1 MKKISLKMTI
11 IASIIVFILSFG
23 ATYALNVWS
32 SGNTLIS
39 GTTKCFKV
47 NYEKG
52 QDINF
57 TDGLVAQ
64 TSFDKDNAVYTTLSI
79 ARNEDCDLC
88 GTGSIKVNIT
98 STIDLSSGALS
109 YKIFDYNTRELATGS
124 ITNTGITEIYN
135 NFDITSRTS
144 TNFIIY
150 FYLDAGKLTNDYL
163 DASFT
168 GKIYAE
174 AKSNGNICNNDK
186 DDNYCENNNITN
198 LSECILR
205 SEDNSD
211 SIESAKTYIAN
222 KGTPDFNKIAPTI
235 NYIITETEETND
247 NGVISTGNHFTLGK
261 GYTFNNETGMFTLTN
276 YVNDDLND
284 NYLGYYTCG
293 GTSVTLTICPTIY
306 KIMAYTKS
314 DITYKVTKA
323 IVYNYK
329 TKTSLSSE
337 GGLYKT
343 DDYDGNPTYYFRGD
357 TQNNYVYYAGYY
369 FRIVRINSDG
379 SIRIIYDG
387 TTPHKNG
394 EVSSDRQIGTSSY
407 NSDYRDPTYVG
418 YMYSEDFELRENDTT
433 AVTYN
438 NFKENNIYYY
448 GSSYTFDTSTKKFKL
463 SGNTISGVW
472 SNVYSNVITNYPY
485 TCFNTSVSGTCNY
498 ILKLTDYV
506 SNYQAKVNYISY
518 SSKNYASTLNNTTD
532 STIKTYIDNWYQN
545 NILNKTD
552 ENNINYSEYLTD
564 NIFCN
569 DRSLLSGDGFSLFK
583 TTIYNPYKR
592 IITTEA
598 PSLICS
604 QERDKF
610 TTLSTIGNGKLTYPV
625 GLINADEVYLA
636 GGKYNNINNRYYLY
650 TGMEYWTSTPYSFNT
665 SNGYANIFVLSSS
678 GNINA
683 IWAYGNATRGVRPV
697 LNLNSNI
704 LISSGS
710 GTYNNPYQL
719 KLNNS

>member
-1 MKKISLKMTI
+1 MLMKNISLKTTI
-11 IASIIVFILSFG
+11 IVGILVFILSFG
-23 ATYALNVWS
+23 ATYAINVWS

-47 NYEKG
+47 DYEKG

-64 TSFDKDNAVYTTLSI
+64 TSFDKNNAVYTTLSI
-79 ARNEDCDLC
+79 ARNADCDLC

-98 STIDLSSGALS
+98 STISLSSGALS
-109 YKIFDYNTRELATGS
+109 YKIFDNNSRELTTGS
-124 ITNTGITEIYN
+124 ITNTGITEIYKD
-135 NFDITSRTS
+135 FDITSRTS

-150 FYLDAGKLTNDYL
+150 FYLDASKLTNDYL
-163 DASFT
+163 EASFN

-222 KGTPDFNKIAPTI
+222 KGTSDFNKIAPTI
-235 NYIITETEETND
+235 NYVVTETEGTND
-247 NGVISTGNHFTLGK
+247 DGVISTYHHFTLGK
-261 GYTFNNETGMFTLTN
+261 GYTFDNETGMFFLTD
-276 YVNDDLND
+276 YINDALND

-293 GTSVTLTICPTIY
+293 ETSGTRNSCIELY
-306 KIMAYTKS
+306 KIKAYTKS
-314 DITYKVTKA
+314 GTKYQVTNA
-323 IVYNYK
+323 IVYSYK

-357 TQNNYVYYAGYY
+357 VSNNYIYYAGYY

-394 EVSSDRQIGTSSY
+394 EASSDRQIGTTQY
-407 NSDYRDPTYVG
+407 NSNYWDLTYAG
-418 YMYSEDFELRENDTT
+418 YMYSEDFELKENDTT
-433 AVTYN
+433 TVTYF
-438 NFKENNIYYY
+438 NFSENTTYYY

-463 SGNTISGVW
+463 SGNTTSGVW

-485 TCFNTSVSGTCNY
+485 TCFSTSVSGTCNY
-498 ILKLTDYV
+498 ILKLTGYV
-506 SNYQAKVNYISY
+506 SGYQAKVNYISY
-518 SSKNYASTLNNTTD
+518 SSKDYASILNNTTD

-552 ENNINYSEYLTD
+552 ENNISYSEYLTD
-564 NIFCN
+564 NVFCD
-569 DRSLLSGDGFSLFK
+569 DRSLSSGDGFSLSK
-583 TTIYNPYKR
+583 VTEYNPFKR
-592 IITTEA
+592 LITTQD
-598 PSLICS
+598 PSLLCS
-604 QERDKF
+604 QASDKF
-610 TTLSTIGNGKLTYPV
+610 TTSSTLGNGKLTYPV
-625 GLINADEVYLA
+625 GLINIDEVYLA
-636 GGKYNNINNRYYLY
+636 GGKYLNNNNKYYLY
-650 TGMEYWTSTPYSFNT
+650 TGTTYWTLSPGVFYPSQGFAYTWRVLLS
-665 SNGYANIFVLSSS
+665 GYPDTAWVTGSH
-678 GNINA
+678 
-683 IWAYGNATRGVRPV
+683 GVRPV
-697 LNLNSNI
+697 LNLSSNI

-710 GTYNNPYQL
+710 GTYNNPYQI
-719 KLNNS
+719 KLS

>member
-1 MKKISLKMTI
+1 MLMKNISLKTTI
-11 IASIIVFILSFG
+11 IVGILVFILSFG
-23 ATYALNVWS
+23 VTYAINVWS

-47 NYEKG
+47 DYEKG

-64 TSFDKDNAVYTTLSI
+64 TSFDKNNAVYTTLSI
-79 ARNEDCDLC
+79 ARNADCDLC

-98 STIDLSSGALS
+98 STISLSSGALS
-109 YKIFDYNTRELATGS
+109 YKIFDNNSRELTTGS
-124 ITNTGITEIYN
+124 ITNTGITEIYKD
-135 NFDITSRTS
+135 FDITSRTS

-150 FYLDAGKLTNDYL
+150 FYLDASKLTNDYL
-163 DASFT
+163 EASFN

-211 SIESAKTYIAN
+211 SIK
-222 KGTPDFNKIAPTI
+222 
-235 NYIITETEETND
+235 IITYELAMRFLTDYIND
-247 NGVISTGNHFTLGK
+247 A
-261 GYTFNNETGMFTLTN
+261 
-276 YVNDDLND
+276 LND

-293 GTSVTLTICPTIY
+293 ETSGTRNSCIELY
-306 KIMAYTKS
+306 KIKAYTKS
-314 DITYKVTKA
+314 GTKYQVTNA
-323 IVYNYK
+323 IVYSYK

-357 TQNNYVYYAGYY
+357 VSNNYIYYAGYY

-394 EVSSDRQIGTSSY
+394 EASSDRQIGTTQY
-407 NSDYRDPTYVG
+407 NSNYWDLTYAG
-418 YMYSEDFELRENDTT
+418 YMYSEDFELKENDTT
-433 AVTYN
+433 TVTYF
-438 NFKENNIYYY
+438 NFSENTTYYY

-463 SGNTISGVW
+463 SGNTTSGVW

-485 TCFNTSVSGTCNY
+485 TCFSTSVSGTCNY
-498 ILKLTDYV
+498 ILKLTGYV
-506 SNYQAKVNYISY
+506 SGYQAKVNYISY
-518 SSKNYASTLNNTTD
+518 SSKDYASILNNTTD

-552 ENNINYSEYLTD
+552 ENNISYSEYLTD
-564 NIFCN
+564 NVFCD
-569 DRSLLSGDGFSLFK
+569 DRSLSSGDGFSLSK
-583 TTIYNPYKR
+583 VTEYNPFKR
-592 IITTEA
+592 LITTQD
-598 PSLICS
+598 PSLLCS
-604 QERDKF
+604 QASDKF
-610 TTLSTIGNGKLTYPV
+610 TTSSTLGNGKLTYPV
-625 GLINADEVYLA
+625 GLINIDEVYLA
-636 GGKYNNINNRYYLY
+636 GGKYLNNNNKYYLY
-650 TGMEYWTSTPYSFNT
+650 TGTTYWTLSPGVFYPSQGFAYTWRVLLS
-665 SNGYANIFVLSSS
+665 GYPDTAWVTGSH
-678 GNINA
+678 
-683 IWAYGNATRGVRPV
+683 GVRPV
-697 LNLNSNI
+697 LNLSSNI

-710 GTYNNPYQL
+710 GTYNNPYQI
-719 KLNNS
+719 KLS

>member
-1 MKKISLKMTI
+1 MKNITLKTTI
-11 IASIIVFILSFG
+11 IVGILVFILSFG

-47 NYEKG
+47 DYEKG
-52 QDINF
+52 QDIDF

-64 TSFDKDNAVYTTLSI
+64 TSFDKNNAVYTTLSI

-124 ITNTGITEIYN
+124 ITNTGVTEIYKD
-135 NFDITSRTS
+135 FDITSRTS

-150 FYLDAGKLTNDYL
+150 FYLDASKLTNDYL
-163 DASFT
+163 EASFS

-174 AKSNGNICNNDK
+174 AKSNGNICNNNK

-235 NYIITETEETND
+235 NYVITETEKTNN
-247 NGVISTGNHFTLGK
+247 NGIISTSSHFTLGK
-261 GYTFNNETGMFTLTN
+261 GYTFNNETGIFYLTDYN
-276 YVNDDLND
+276 NNELSDE
-284 NYLGYYTCG
+284 YLDYYTCG
-293 GTSVTLTICPTIY
+293 STSGTWANCSTLY
-306 KIMAYTKS
+306 KIKEYTKS
-314 DITYKVTKA
+314 GTTYKVTNA
-323 IVYNYK
+323 IVYSYT
-329 TKTSLSSE
+329 TKTLLSSE
-337 GGLYKT
+337 GGLYKA

-369 FRIVRINSDG
+369 WRIVRINSDG

-394 EVSSDRQIGTSSY
+394 EASSDRQIGYTKY
-407 NSDYRDPTYVG
+407 NSNYWDPTYVG
-418 YMYSEDFELRENDTT
+418 YMYSENFELKENDTT
-433 AVTYN
+433 TVTYY
-438 NFKENNIYYY
+438 NFTESSTYYY
-448 GSSYTFDTSTKKFKL
+448 GSSYIFDTSTKKFKL
-463 SGNTISGVW
+463 SGNTTSGVW
-472 SNVYSNVITNYPY
+472 KNVYNDVITNYPY
-485 TCFNTSVSGTCNY
+485 TCFSTSVSGTCNY
-498 ILKLTDYV
+498 ILKLTGYV
-506 SNYQAKVNYISY
+506 SSYQAKVNYISY
-518 SSKNYASTLNNTTD
+518 SSKDYASTLNNTTD
-532 STIKTYIDNWYQN
+532 STIKTYIDNWYKN

-552 ENNINYSEYLTD
+552 ENNISYSDYLTD

-569 DRSLLSGDGFSLFK
+569 DRSLSSGDGFSLSK
-583 TTIYNPYKR
+583 WSAYNPYKR
-592 IITTEA
+592 LITTKV

-604 QERDKF
+604 QTTDKF
-610 TTLSTIGNGKLTYPV
+610 TTSSTTGNGKLTYPV
-625 GLINADEVYLA
+625 GLITADEVYLA
-636 GGKYNNINNRYYLY
+636 GGKYYNNNNRYYLY
-650 TGMEYWTSTPYSFNT
+650 TGTTYWTGSPYDFNP
-665 SNGYANIFVLSSS
+665 SNGGARAWYVSSAGS
-678 GNINA
+678 LDA
-683 IWAYGNATRGVRPV
+683 PWVAPSYGARPV
-697 LNLNSNI
+697 VNLNSNT
-704 LISSGS
+704 LLSSGA
-710 GTYNNPYQL
+710 GTRNSPYQI
-719 KLNNS
+719 KVT

>member
-1 MKKISLKMTI
+1 M
-11 IASIIVFILSFG
+11 
-23 ATYALNVWS
+23 WS

-39 GTTKCFKV
+39 GATKCFKV
-47 NYEKG
+47 DYEKG

-64 TSFDKDNAVYTTLSI
+64 VSFDKNNAVYTTLSI
-79 ARNEDCDLC
+79 SRNEECDLC

-124 ITNTGITEIYN
+124 ITNTGVTEIYKD
-135 NFDITSRTS
+135 FDITSRTS

-150 FYLDAGKLTNDYL
+150 FYLDASKLTNDYL
-163 DASFT
+163 EASFS

-247 NGVISTGNHFTLGK
+247 NGVISTSNHFTLGK
-261 GYTFNNETGMFTLTN
+261 GYTFNNETGIFYLTD
-276 YVNDDLND
+276 YVNDVLND

-293 GTSVTLTICPTIY
+293 GTYETMTSCTLLY
-306 KIMAYTKS
+306 KIIEYIS
-314 DITYKVTKA
+314 PYKITKA

-329 TKTSLSSE
+329 TKTLLSSE

-369 FRIVRINSDG
+369 WRIVRINSDG

-394 EVSSDRQIGTSSY
+394 EASSDRVIGATKY
-407 NSDYRDPTYVG
+407 NSKYWDPTYVG
-418 YMYSEDFELRENDTT
+418 YMYSEDFELKENDTT
-433 AVTYN
+433 IGYRYFPLGNSNV
-438 NFKENNIYYY
+438 YY
-448 GSSYTFDTSTKKFKL
+448 SNSYIFDTSTKKFKL
-463 SGNTISGVW
+463 SGNIVTKIW
-472 SNVYSNVITNYPY
+472 SREYQNIIENYPY
-485 TCFNTSVSGTCNY
+485 TCFKATTINDCDY
-498 ILKLTDYV
+498 INKVIEYSDD
-506 SNYQAKVNYISY
+506 NIAKVNYISY
-518 SSKNYASTLNNTTD
+518 GRLCPQPNYQKFLIFYKKSKPPLE
-532 STIKTYIDNWYQN
+532 IVCQN
-545 NILNKTD
+545 
-552 ENNINYSEYLTD
+552 S
-564 NIFCN
+564 
-569 DRSLLSGDGFSLFK
+569 
-583 TTIYNPYKR
+583 
-592 IITTEA
+592 IITVT
-598 PSLICS
+598 CS
-604 QERDKF
+604 
-610 TTLSTIGNGKLTYPV
+610 
-625 GLINADEVYLA
+625 NAQ
-636 GGKYNNINNRYYLY
+636 
-650 TGMEYWTSTPYSFNT
+650 
-665 SNGYANIFVLSSS
+665 SN
-678 GNINA
+678 
-683 IWAYGNATRGVRPV
+683 
-697 LNLNSNI
+697 
-704 LISSGS
+704 
-710 GTYNNPYQL
+710 
-719 KLNNS
+719 